1 MDVYIEKARNMMNKI
16 QDGLSD
22 VEGELLY
29 SLAKNVPED
38 QVIVAIGRENA
49 DPAVWL
55 AKGSTVGNMNRVYS
69 IRPRSEVPRDIE
81 VDEGNTNAWFID
93 RLKSAKVDTIVIT
106 SYSDSEDTS
115 RKWKDKVGLL
125 LINALLEYEDIK
137 QVFLNWERHL
147 APDARVIVRG
157 FDQPGPAR
165 IIKEYLGN
173 LGDFTF
179 EKCVGTLKVIRI
191 DKCVHHWI
199 IDAREIGICR
209 HCGRERNFKRLRRE
223 ADAAGARKR
232 RVAKPPN
239 KENQTRIKKQ

>member
-1 MDVYIEKARNMMNKI
+1 MDIDIEKPENITNGI
-16 QDGLSD
+16 EDGLSD
-22 VEGELLY
+22 VEGKLLY
-29 SLAKNVPED
+29 SLAKSVPED
-38 QVIVAIGRENA
+38 QVIVAIGRGNGEST
-49 DPAVWL
+49 VWL
-55 AKGSTVGNMNRVYS
+55 AKGSAAGNVNRVYS
-69 IRPRSEVPRDIE
+69 IRSCPQVPCDIE
-81 VDEGNTNAWFID
+81 VDERNTNAGFID

-125 LINALLEYEDIK
+125 LINALLEYEDIQ

-179 EKCVGTLKVIRI
+179 DKRVGTLKVIRI

-199 IDAREIGICR
+199 IDAKEIGICR

-232 RVAKPPN
+232 RVAKPTN
-239 KENQTRIKKQ
+239 KENQTKRKKK

>member
-1 MDVYIEKARNMMNKI
+1 
-16 QDGLSD
+16 
-22 VEGELLY
+22 
-29 SLAKNVPED
+29 
-38 QVIVAIGRENA
+38 
-49 DPAVWL
+49 
-55 AKGSTVGNMNRVYS
+55 MNRVYS
-69 IRPRSEVPRDIE
+69 IRPRSEVPGDIE
-81 VDEGNTNAWFID
+81 ANEENKNVGFID
-93 RLKSAKVDTIVIT
+93 KLERAGVDTIVIT

-147 APDARVIVRG
+147 APDARVVVCG
-157 FDQPGPAR
+157 FNQLGPAR
-165 IIKEYLGN
+165 LIKEYLGN

-199 IDAREIGICR
+199 IDANEIGICR